1 MQSSPILI
9 CPDFSVEFNLCTD
22 TSDSGLGA
30 VLQQGNQVVAYASRT
45 LNKAEKQYSV
55 IEKECLALVYA
66 VKQFR
71 HYLLG
76 QHFTIFTDHN
86 PLIWLSSQK
95 MQGKLARWALS
106 LQEYSFT
113 IKYRKG
119 SSNRNAD
126 SLSRITSPESQ
137 HCATTELK
145 VGPSREEIKEHQS
158 NDPVISEI
166 IQHINNRTVPE
177 KSPLFNRWLQL
188 WPQLKIQ
195 DGILYRTTHSPGTNE
210 CSNVIVL
217 PTSLHRHYL
226 QQFHDAVSA
235 GHQGYQ
241 KTLERLKRFVYWVGM
256 AIDVRKYCESCD
268 ICQCSKPPLPRPVPM
283 VNVPIGKPWEFI
295 AVDILKV
302 PPSFR
307 GNTYLLVL
315 QDYFTKWLE
324 AVPLADQ
331 KAETIVKQLVKI
343 FSTFGMPKYL
353 HSDQGTNFESTILQ
367 KTCAAFGIIKTRTT
381 AYHPQG
387 DGMVERSN
395 RSILQMLRSFTSSSS
410 DWEDHLPL
418 LLFAYRTSFH
428 RSTKATPFTLM
439 FGRDVA
445 DSIIPT
451 DSTNAARDTITY

>member
-1 MQSSPILI
+1 
-9 CPDFSVEFNLCTD
+9 
-22 TSDSGLGA
+22 
-30 VLQQGNQVVAYASRT
+30 
-45 LNKAEKQYSV
+45 
-55 IEKECLALVYA
+55 
-66 VKQFR
+66 
-71 HYLLG
+71 
-76 QHFTIFTDHN
+76 
-86 PLIWLSSQK
+86 
-95 MQGKLARWALS
+95 
-106 LQEYSFT
+106 
-113 IKYRKG
+113 
-119 SSNRNAD
+119 
-126 SLSRITSPESQ
+126 
-137 HCATTELK
+137 
-145 VGPSREEIKEHQS
+145 
-158 NDPVISEI
+158 
-166 IQHINNRTVPE
+166 
-177 KSPLFNRWLQL
+177 
-188 WPQLKIQ
+188 
-195 DGILYRTTHSPGTNE
+195 
-210 CSNVIVL
+210 
-217 PTSLHRHYL
+217 
-226 QQFHDAVSA
+226 
-235 GHQGYQ
+235 
-241 KTLERLKRFVYWVGM
+241 
-256 AIDVRKYCESCD
+256 
-268 ICQCSKPPLPRPVPM
+268 M

-451 DSTNAARDTITY
+451 DSTNAARDTITYEAELVKRLAEMYEIVEGNLAEAGSAQKTGYDSGTVIRSDLNRGVPVWLSVPTASKLDSRWEGGWTVDHVNHDGVTRKITHADGRNKVVHINRLRKHVLRNNQPTPQSQTTSGSDLSWEPPPFEHEIIDDDPPPTDPPSVVSHSRPQRQRRVPDRYGFS